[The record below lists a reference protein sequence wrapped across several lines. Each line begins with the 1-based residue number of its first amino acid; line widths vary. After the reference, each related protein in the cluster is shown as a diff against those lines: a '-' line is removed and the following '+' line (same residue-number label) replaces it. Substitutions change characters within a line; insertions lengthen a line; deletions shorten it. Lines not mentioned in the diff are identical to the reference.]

1 MIQNHLEVLRRV
13 NVRSGYHLIKVFE
26 TMCDGECDE
35 HEITIA
41 EQMFLHHIDQLK
53 RDKNRDVGRIA
64 AVLLE
69 AHVFIRQKF
78 HSLQV
83 TLYQD
88 QGTISWRFDEIF
100 LYNNLAKQ

>member
-1 MIQNHLEVLRRV
+1 MIQNHLKVVRRV

-26 TMCDGECDE
+26 RMSDGECDE

-53 RDKNRDVGRIA
+53 RDKNRDVVRIA

-69 AHVFIRQKF
+69 AHVFIKEEFQK
-78 HSLQV
+78 LQV
-83 TLYQD
+83 KLYQ
-88 QGTISWRFDEIF
+88 GTWKYFFIIF
-100 LYNNLAKQ
+100 NI